1 MIAHLGL
8 RHGAMDRRGLRA
20 AVFAL
25 CTAWA
30 LVLAG
35 CVHLPREVARLPS
48 SALADS
54 AGTPL
59 ARIVE
64 ASLPAGTQG
73 QSGFRILPT
82 GDFAFDARLALAARA
97 VKTIDAQYY
106 QVHSDAVGHRF
117 LRALRDAAARGVR
130 VRLLIDDFYTTG
142 QDPLLAQFAAHPNVQ
157 LRLFNPLP
165 SRAGSSA
172 RRVMASLHEF
182 GRVNHRMHNKLFV
195 ADNALA
201 VAGGRNIGDEYFMSG
216 AQANFIDMDALAAGP
231 IVRELSAAFDRYW
244 NSQYTYPFESIAR
257 PAGDAAAAQAGFEQ
271 RLRIVDGEWPV
282 ASHDMFGR
290 VSVGDELAAG
300 RLSLAPASARLL
312 VDVPDK
318 VKGLS
323 TPTNAGT
330 AMADAVT
337 LMRQA
342 RSEVVMASPYFIPGE
357 RGVELMREAI
367 AQGVHM
373 SVLTNAADA
382 TDEPL
387 VHFAYARYRQ
397 QMLQAGVSIYEL
409 GGKLVAQ
416 SRDLGIFHSSLGRL
430 HAKVSVIDRRW
441 VTIGSLNLDLRS
453 ARANTEQTLA
463 IESPT
468 LAHEVLSLVERSG
481 HVAGAYKLRL
491 DEDGRIEWV
500 SRDGDAEVVTRDEP
514 GATPLS
520 RLWLWLLSSFV
531 GEDLL

>member
-1 MIAHLGL
+1 MIASLGL
-8 RHGAMDRRGLRA
+8 RHGAMSRGGLRA
-20 AVFAL
+20 AAFAL
-25 CTAWA
+25 CAAW
-30 LVLAG
+30 VLALMS
-35 CVHLPREVARLPS
+35 CANLPREVARTPS
-48 SALADS
+48 SALADG

-59 ARIVE
+59 AQIVDG
-64 ASLPAGTQG
+64 SMPAGTQG

-142 QDPLLAQFAAHPNVQ
+142 QDPLLAEFAAHPNVQ

-172 RRVMASLHEF
+172 RRMLASLHEF

-195 ADNALA
+195 ADNTLA

-216 AQANFIDMDALAAGP
+216 AQANFIDMDTLAAGP

-244 NSQYTYPFESIAR
+244 NSDYTYPFESIAT
-257 PAGDAAAAQAGFEQ
+257 PAGDAVAAQASFAQ
-271 RLRIVDGEWPV
+271 RLRIVDGDWPV
-282 ASHDMFGR
+282 APHDMYGR
-290 VSVGDELAAG
+290 ISVGHELTAG
-300 RLSLAPASARLL
+300 RLSLAPASARVL

-318 VKGLS
+318 VKGL
-323 TPTNAGT
+323 TTQTNAGT
-330 AMADAVT
+330 AMADAVA
-337 LMRQA
+337 LMRHA
-342 RSEVVMASPYFIPGE
+342 RFEVVMASPYFIPGE
-357 RGVELMREAI
+357 RGVELMRDAV
-367 AQGVHM
+367 AQGVRM

-397 QMLQAGVSIYEL
+397 QMLQAGVSVYEL

-416 SRDLGIFHSSLGRL
+416 SRPDIFRSSQGRL

-468 LAHEVLSLVERSG
+468 LAQEVLSLVERSG
-481 HVAGAYKLRL
+481 HLAGSYKLRL

-500 SRDGDAEVVTRDEP
+500 SRQGDADVVTRDEP

-520 RLWLWLLSSFV
+520 RLWLWLLSRFV
-531 GEDLL
+531 SEDLL